1 MSLTLAAGA
10 PAQFVDR
17 ARRWTLVL
25 STYFG
30 AAGFTQAASVLAGLL
45 FVNFLSV
52 EEFALY
58 TLATSMLT
66 FFAFVTDLGS
76 TTSLLYFFHRLR
88 GRSDGA
94 TFPEYVRA
102 VLGLRRLGFAVGA
115 TLVLPAFLWIA
126 RAEGFAWGAAGLASA
141 AILMSVPPQIEA
153 SLRVLVLRLSDRYPL
168 SYRAE
173 LLGALARLLAAAGL
187 VVVGALQAWLAV
199 LAGVVASLVTAL
211 VAAPGA
217 VPAVAPEPA
226 RRREVLRYLLPTL
239 PAALYFS
246 VQGPL
251 VVWLAATFGGT
262 RQIAEVGA
270 LGRLGLVVSLFS
282 GLAGVVFLPRLAHI
296 TDEAV
301 YRVRYAQFA
310 GLLLAL
316 GGLLVSAALV
326 APDALLLLIGRPYVG
341 LHHELVLVMISAAL
355 SLVGGFAVGVNNARA
370 WTRWQGLAVLLL
382 FVSQTAL
389 VATLSLE
396 TSAGIL
402 LFSATTAG
410 VGLAL
415 QLVIT
420 GLGFIRPRL
429 VAWSVA

>member
-1 MSLTLAAGA
+1 MSLTLTAGA
-10 PAQFVDR
+10 PSQFVDR

-30 AAGFTQAASVLAGLL
+30 AAGLTQAASVLAGLL

-58 TLATSMLT
+58 TLATSILT

-76 TTSLLYFFHRLR
+76 TSSLLYFFHRLR
-88 GRSDGA
+88 GTSDGE
-94 TFPEYVRA
+94 TFPKYVSA
-102 VLGLRRLGFAVGA
+102 VLSLRRLGFAVGA
-115 TLVLPAFLWIA
+115 TLVLPVFLWMA
-126 RAEGFAWGAAGLASA
+126 RVEGFAWGAAGLASA
-141 AILMSVPPQIEA
+141 AILLSVPTQIEA
-153 SLRVLVLRLSDRYPL
+153 SLRVLVLRLSDRYSL

-217 VPAVAPEPA
+217 LPAVAPEPA

-246 VQGPL
+246 IQGPV

-296 TDEAV
+296 TDETV
-301 YRVRYAQFA
+301 YRARYAQFA
-310 GLLLAL
+310 GLLLGL
-316 GGLLVSAALV
+316 GALLVSAALV
-326 APDALLLLIGRPYVG
+326 APDALLLLIGRRYVG
-341 LHHELVLVMISAAL
+341 LHHELVLVMISAVL

-402 LFSATTAG
+402 LFSAASAG

-415 QLVIT
+415 QVLIT
-420 GLGFIRPRL
+420 GLGFLQPRL
-429 VAWSVA
+429 VAWTVA